1 MRRTFALM
9 LATTSA
15 LAAGDAA
22 ADVISVA
29 PRDAEGLI
37 AALEHAERTPGPDI
51 VELAPRS
58 LYALT
63 RVQAGDEPQG
73 LPTVHGDVRILGN
86 GSEIRR
92 YSNAPMLLLSV
103 ASSGTLRLEHLT
115 LAEGDRGAIVNHGQL
130 RLFHVAVVDNTAHGA
145 DAIVRNYGELEAT
158 DSVFGYNQIAGAQRD
173 AGTLLNFGR
182 IELVR
187 SRIESNAV
195 SRRYGTLAEASAILN
210 YGQVRLDRVALRGNH
225 AQGEHEGDTAAGT
238 VVNLGNGRLS
248 ALGVE
253 LSDNQPAFAN
263 ALPASR

>member
-9 LATTSA
+9 LATASVLSA
-15 LAAGDAA
+15 PGAVAE
-22 ADVISVA
+22 VISVA
-29 PRDAEGLI
+29 PRDTEGLI
-37 AALEHAERTPGPDI
+37 EALEHAERTPGPDI
-51 VELAPRS
+51 IELAPRS

-63 RVQAGDEPQG
+63 RALEGDQPLG
-73 LPTVHGDVRILGN
+73 LPAVHGDVRILGN

-92 YSNAPMLLLSV
+92 YSNASMLLLWV
-103 ASSGTLRLEHLT
+103 ASSGNLRLEHLT

-173 AGTLLNFGR
+173 AGTILNFGR

-210 YGQVRLDRVALRGNH
+210 YGQVHLDRVALRSND
-225 AQGEHEGDTAAGT
+225 AQGEHEGDAAAPVRCSISATA
-238 VVNLGNGRLS
+238 V
-248 ALGVE
+248 
-253 LSDNQPAFAN
+253 
-263 ALPASR
+263 

>member
-9 LATTSA
+9 LAAASA
-15 LAAGDAA
+15 LASAGATA
-22 ADVISVA
+22 EVIRVA
-29 PRDAEGLI
+29 PRDTEGLI
-37 AALEHAERTPGPDI
+37 AALEYAERTPGPDI

-63 RVQAGDEPQG
+63 QTGGGELQG
-73 LPTVHGDVRILGN
+73 LPTVHGELRILGN

-92 YSNAPMLLLSV
+92 YSNTSMLLIRV
-103 ASSGTLRLEHLT
+103 APSGTLRLEHLT

-145 DAIVRNYGELEAT
+145 DAIVSNYGELEAA

-173 AGTLLNFGR
+173 AGTLLNYGR
-182 IELVR
+182 IELTR

-210 YGQVRLDRVALRGNH
+210 YGQVRLDRVVLRGNH
-225 AQGEHEGDTAAGT
+225 AQGEHDGDTTGAGT
-238 VVNLGNGRLS
+238 VLNLGNGRLS
-248 ALGVE
+248 ALAVE
-253 LSDNQPAFAN
+253 LSDNQPALAN